1 MTTDRAILPED
12 ELEGRELVG
21 GEAARTDPLTR
32 AWSRTNDVSGWMT
45 AVNHRSIGMRYIV
58 TSFIF
63 FLLAGISALIMR
75 LQLALPQL
83 ELISPDLYN
92 QLFTMHGTTMMFF
105 FAVPAMEGL
114 GIYLVPLMIGA
125 RDAAFPRLNAFG
137 YWIYLLAG
145 VTIYISLFTGVA
157 PHSGWFN
164 YVPLTGPGF
173 SPEVNIDFWATTIT
187 FLEFAALV
195 AAVELIVTIM
205 KCRAPGMTLSRMP
218 IFVWSVLVM
227 ALMIIIAMPPLMVAS
242 LMLELDRAV
251 GTHFFNVAAGGDPLL
266 WQHLFWFF
274 GHPEVYIILVPA
286 LGMISSIVATF
297 SRRPVIGYTF
307 IVLSIV
313 AIGFVSFG
321 LWVHHMFA
329 AGIRLMGMNIFTA
342 ASMMIAIP
350 SGIQIFAWIGTMW
363 SGRVRLTTPMLF
375 VMGFIFIFVLG
386 GLTGVMVASIP
397 FDLQVHD
404 SYFVVAHFHYV
415 LIGGVVFPL
424 FGAFYYWM
432 PKLTGRMMNEALG
445 RWNFWLMFV
454 GFNAGFFFMHILGFM
469 GMPRRVYTYLPNLGW
484 DLWNMLSTIGAF
496 IFGIGVM
503 VFIVNFAI
511 SLFWGK
517 QAGYNPWESSTLEW
531 ATSSPPALYNFRY
544 IPIVRSREPLWEQPW
559 NPEYDDL
566 ERGQGEYLDLPT
578 ENFSRDLQITSTVD
592 AELEYRQ
599 SVPKPSFLPLLLAL
613 ATGFAIIGIM
623 VNVVLVPI
631 GALFCF
637 LVIAIWTWP
646 QKEEEVDR

>member
-1 MTTDRAILPED
+1 MTTERALLSD
-12 ELEGRELVG
+12 ELEDREWVG
-21 GEAARTDPLTR
+21 GEQVKTDPLTR
-32 AWSRTNDVSGWMT
+32 AWSRTKDISGWMT

-63 FLLAGISALIMR
+63 FLLAGISAIIMR

-83 ELISPDLYN
+83 DLISPELYN

-137 YWIYLLAG
+137 YWIFLFAG
-145 VTIYISLFTGVA
+145 VTLYISLFTGVA
-157 PHSGWFN
+157 PNGGWFN

-173 SPEVNIDFWATTIT
+173 SPEINIDFWATTIT

-195 AAVELIVTIM
+195 AAVELVVTIM

-251 GTHFFNVAAGGDPLL
+251 GTHFFNAAAGGDPLL

-274 GHPEVYIILVPA
+274 GHPEVYIVLVPA

-329 AGIRLMGMNIFTA
+329 AGIRLLGMNIFSA

-363 SGRVRLTTPMLF
+363 SGRVRLNTPMLF

-432 PKLTGRMMNEALG
+432 PKLTGRMMNETLG

-454 GFNAGFFFMHILGFM
+454 GFNSGFFFMHLLGFM

-484 DLWNMLSTIGAF
+484 DLWNLISTIGAI
-496 IFGIGVM
+496 IFAIGVLILM
-503 VFIVNFAI
+503 VNFI
-511 SLFWGK
+511 MSLLWGK

-559 NPEYDDL
+559 NLEYDDM

-599 SVPKPSFLPLLLAL
+599 SVPKPSFLPLLLAI
-613 ATGFAIIGIM
+613 AVGFSIIGIM
-623 VNVVLVPI
+623 VNIVLVPI
-631 GALFCF
+631 GAVFAF
-637 LVIAIWTWP
+637 LVIAAWTWP
-646 QKEEEVDR
+646 RKEEVVDL

>member
-1 MTTDRAILPED
+1 MTTDRAYSSD
-12 ELEGRELVG
+12 ELEGREWVG
-21 GEAARTDPLTR
+21 GERVKTDPLTR
-32 AWSRTNDVSGWMT
+32 AWSRTKDISGWMT
-45 AVNHRSIGMRYIV
+45 AVNHRSIGTRYIV

-83 ELISPDLYN
+83 ELISPELYN

-137 YWIYLLAG
+137 YWIYLFAG
-145 VTIYISLFTGVA
+145 VTLYISLFTGVA
-157 PHSGWFN
+157 PNGGWFN

-173 SPEVNIDFWATTIT
+173 SPEINIDFWATTIT

-195 AAVELIVTIM
+195 AAVELVVTIM

-274 GHPEVYIILVPA
+274 GHPEVYIVLVPA

-307 IVLSIV
+307 VVLSIV

-329 AGIRLMGMNIFTA
+329 AGIRLLGMNIFSA

-363 SGRVRLTTPMLF
+363 AGRVRLNTPMLF

-424 FGAFYYWM
+424 FAAFYYWM
-432 PKLTGRMMNEALG
+432 PKFTGRMMNESLG

-454 GFNAGFFFMHILGFM
+454 GFNSGFFFMHILGFM

-484 DLWNMLSTIGAF
+484 DLWNLISTIGAI
-496 IFGIGVM
+496 IFGIGVLILM
-503 VFIVNFAI
+503 VNFVM
-511 SLFWGK
+511 SLLWGK

-559 NPEYDDL
+559 NPEYDDM

-578 ENFSRDLQITSTVD
+578 ENLSRDLQITSTVD

-613 ATGFAIIGIM
+613 SVGFSIIGIM

-631 GALFCF
+631 GAVFAF
-637 LVIAIWTWP
+637 LVIAAWTWP
-646 QKEEEVDR
+646 HKEEVVDL